1 MVMALRTETP
11 GNYQVEVQMLNRRGL
26 LTAIAGIGILGV
38 GGVARAKGPD
48 KHINGHNALGTKLKQ
63 NGKHE
68 VGKAGK
74 ETVSAEVNDGKV
86 VNMSAGTLPV
96 KKVKSKKKMAGLE
109 SSNIKLAAN
118 GDIRLAQVDV
128 YYYAYGFDTGLEVVY
143 YWYPAE
149 YVIVTDTW
157 VEYVPA

>member
-1 MVMALRTETP
+1 MAPRIDSS
-11 GNYQVEVQMLNRRGL
+11 GNSLVEVQMLNRRGL

-38 GGVARAKGPD
+38 GGVAHAKGPH
-48 KHINGHNALGTKLKQ
+48 KHISGYNALGAKLKQ
-63 NGKHE
+63 NGNHE

-74 ETVSAEVNDGKV
+74 ETVSAEVNNGKV
-86 VNMSAGTLPV
+86 VNMSSGSLPV
-96 KKVKSKKKMAGLE
+96 KKVRSKKKMAGLE
-109 SSNIKLAAN
+109 SSNVKLAAN
-118 GDIRLAQVDV
+118 GDIHLAQVDV
-128 YYYAYGFDTGLEVVY
+128 YYYAYGFDTGLEEVY